1 MGRKC
6 PVGWC
11 IFMTGSEKRFRQK
24 GDIHM
29 KKQVLIADAN
39 EQFRSELVTIL
50 KDSEEFE
57 VMGVAADGEEA
68 LQIAS
73 ESRPDIIILDL
84 LLPQYDGISVLD
96 LISVRYTDCKAF
108 VATGF
113 ISNYIISA
121 LAARRVSALL
131 KKPCSAQ
138 CVVDRINEV
147 LQEIDIPLED
157 KIPDLQQRITAMI
170 HAIGVPANI
179 KGYRYLREAIK
190 LAVEDLDRI
199 NNMTEYIYKPIAL
212 ADNSTPKRVRTAIM
226 RAIEIAW
233 DRGDLDTLQSF
244 FGYTVSNIKGKPTN
258 SEFIAILAD
267 KLSLWIKAHTDIM

>member
-1 MGRKC
+1 
-6 PVGWC
+6 
-11 IFMTGSEKRFRQK
+11 
-24 GDIHM
+24 M

-84 LLPQYDGISVLD
+84 LLPQYDGISILD

-267 KLSLWIKAHTDIM
+267 KLSLWITAHTDIM